1 MTPASIK
8 DKIVAIASKRST
20 LVKLSLRSDLG
31 NLRIDVVQALEEID
45 DLLQEFRNTFPDCP
59 IDLEVNNI

>member
-8 DKIVAIASKRST
+8 DKIVAIASKRSS
-20 LVKLSLRSDLG
+20 LVRLSLRSDLG
-31 NLRIDVVQALEEID
+31 NLQIDVTQALEEID

-59 IDLEVNNI
+59 IDDDLSS

>member
-8 DKIVAIASKRST
+8 DKIVAIASKRSS

-31 NLRIDVVQALEEID
+31 NLHIDVIQALEEID
-45 DLLQEFRNTFPDCP
+45 DLLQEFRNTFPDCT
-59 IDLEVNNI
+59 IDLEVNN

>member
-8 DKIVAIASKRST
+8 DKIVAIATKRSS

-31 NLRIDVVQALEEID
+31 NLHIDVTQALEEID

-59 IDLEVNNI
+59 IDLELNN

>member
-8 DKIVAIASKRST
+8 DKIVAIASKRSS

-31 NLRIDVVQALEEID
+31 NLRIDVIQALEEID

-59 IDLEVNNI
+59 IDSEINI

>member
-8 DKIVAIASKRST
+8 DKIVAIASKRSS

-31 NLRIDVVQALEEID
+31 NLHIDVIQALEEID

-59 IDLEVNNI
+59 IDLEVNN

>member
-8 DKIVAIASKRST
+8 DKIVAIASKRSS
-20 LVKLSLRSDLG
+20 LVKLSLRNDLG
-31 NLRIDVVQALEEID
+31 NLRIDVTQALEEID

-59 IDLEVNNI
+59 IDFEVNNT

>member
-8 DKIVAIASKRST
+8 DKIVAIASKRSS

-31 NLRIDVVQALEEID
+31 NLRIDVTQALEEID

-59 IDLEVNNI
+59 IDLDLSN